1 MLDNLIPIVAKSC
14 YNINIMAFHERHHR
28 TFFKSVSWFI
38 VGFAIS
44 FFVLQYFTGNIKLSL
59 IEASA
64 IQALKFIFFY
74 IHERLW
80 NKSHFGKEVKAKGL
94 E

>member
-1 MLDNLIPIVAKSC
+1 MV
-14 YNINIMAFHERHHR
+14 FHDHHHR

-38 VGFAIS
+38 VGFAVS
-44 FFVLQYFTGNIKLSL
+44 FFVLLYFTGNFNMSL

-74 IHERLW
+74 IHERVW
-80 NKSHFGKEVKAKGL
+80 NKSDFGQIVKDKHSK
-94 E
+94 